1 MIAMFSPVVGFA
13 DGCGHCDQRAPG
25 TRWMLR
31 IPRSWLLAQRGSI
44 QVAWRNAAELAAR
57 ADVELGEDLAQVVL
71 DRARA
76 EKQPGADLRV
86 REALAG
92 QPGDL
97 GLLGGQVERGG
108 YGAFAGGGLAGG
120 LQLAPSPRRERRHSH
135 RIQHA
140 VGRAQLLARVSTAAL
155 SAQPLPV
162 QQMGAA

>member
-1 MIAMFSPVVGFA
+1 MPSARIAFAEIDASVEAGNARGF
-13 DGCGHCDQRAPG
+13 
-25 TRWMLR
+25 
-31 IPRSWLLAQRGSI
+31 PRSWLLAHRGGGI

-97 GLLGGQVERGG
+97 GLLRGQVECGG
-108 YGAFAGGGLAGG
+108 YDASAGRGLAGG
-120 LQLAPSPRRERRHSH
+120 LQLAPGPGRERRHPH

-140 VGRAQLLARVSTAAL
+140 VGRAQLLARVNAA
-155 SAQPLPV
+155 A
-162 QQMGAA
+162 